1 MAAVTGCGDR
11 LTTDSMTTDTSHVA
25 PTVPGVGTVLT
36 ISPAAKQPGMVTVRE
51 DALTSAAAVVG
62 FVAGAG
68 GVGAAV
74 GMPLRAVGL
83 GRRTPALKGMRMRN
97 SRRNAQ
103 LAPAMYSLA
112 ATNAQLLGLV
122 GHRRP
127 VLALAKLGV
136 VAAGVAYVTADE
148 AGRKAMLD
156 QASGLLE
163 QGGNLLTSSGLLDK
177 LFK

>member
-1 MAAVTGCGDR
+1 
-11 LTTDSMTTDTSHVA
+11 MTRQPITNDTSAGAPDADALVVA
-25 PTVPGVGTVLT
+25 TG
-36 ISPAAKQPGMVTVRE
+36 AQKPGMVTVRE
-51 DALTSAAAVVG
+51 DVLASAGAAIG

-68 GVGAAV
+68 GIGAAA
-74 GMPLRAVGL
+74 GMPLRALGL

-97 SRRNAQ
+97 SKRNAQ

-122 GHRRP
+122 GRRHP
-127 VLALAKLGV
+127 MMALARLGV

-156 QASGLLE
+156 QATGLLE

-177 LFK
+177 VFNK

>member
-1 MAAVTGCGDR
+1 M
-11 LTTDSMTTDTSHVA
+11 TDDSAIGDTSGGTR
-25 PTVPGVGTVLT
+25 TVPALDP
-36 ISPAAKQPGMVTVRE
+36 IPAAAQKPATVTVRE
-51 DALTSAAAVVG
+51 DALTSVAAVAG

-83 GRRTPALKGMRMRN
+83 GRRTPALKGTRMRN
-97 SRRNAQ
+97 RKLDAQ

-127 VLALAKLGV
+127 MLALAKLGV

-177 LFK
+177 LFSK

>member
-1 MAAVTGCGDR
+1 MTDEAITLHTSGPSPVT
-11 LTTDSMTTDTSHVA
+11 
-25 PTVPGVGTVLT
+25 PT
-36 ISPAAKQPGMVTVRE
+36 PANPGMVTLRE
-51 DALTSAAAVVG
+51 DVLTSAAAIVG

-97 SRRNAQ
+97 RKINAQ

-127 VLALAKLGV
+127 MLALAKLGV

-148 AGRKAMLD
+148 AGRKAMID
-156 QASGLLE
+156 QATGLLE
-163 QGGNLLTSSGLLDK
+163 QGGNLISSSGLLDK
-177 LFK
+177 LVK

>member
-1 MAAVTGCGDR
+1 MSDEATAEQ
-11 LTTDSMTTDTSHVA
+11 A
-25 PTVPGVGTVLT
+25 PTVPGVGVAVVSLP
-36 ISPAAKQPGMVTVRE
+36 PAPKPGMVTVRE
-51 DALTSAAAVVG
+51 DALSSAAAVAG

-74 GMPLRAVGL
+74 ALPLRAVGL

-97 SRRNAQ
+97 RKLNAQ

-156 QASGLLE
+156 QASGLIE
-163 QGGNLLTSSGLLDK
+163 QGGNLLASSGVLEK
-177 LFK
+177 VFK

>member
-1 MAAVTGCGDR
+1 MAN
-11 LTTDSMTTDTSHVA
+11 DSMTTAASGGA
-25 PTVPGVGTVLT
+25 PTVPGVGTVVT
-36 ISPAAKQPGMVTVRE
+36 ISPAAQKPGMVTVRE
-51 DALTSAAAVVG
+51 DVLASAAAVVG

-68 GVGAAV
+68 GVGTAV
-74 GMPLRAVGL
+74 GMPLRAVGF

-97 SRRNAQ
+97 SKRNAQ

-122 GHRRP
+122 GTRRP
-127 VLALAKLGV
+127 MLALAKLGV

-177 LFK
+177 VFSK

>member
-1 MAAVTGCGDR
+1 M
-11 LTTDSMTTDTSHVA
+11 TDDSAIGDTSGGTR
-25 PTVPGVGTVLT
+25 TVPALNP
-36 ISPAAKQPGMVTVRE
+36 IPAAAQKPATVTVRE
-51 DALTSAAAVVG
+51 DALTSVAAVAG

-83 GRRTPALKGMRMRN
+83 GRRTPALKGTRMRN
-97 SRRNAQ
+97 RKLDAQ

-127 VLALAKLGV
+127 MLALAKLGV

-177 LFK
+177 LFSK